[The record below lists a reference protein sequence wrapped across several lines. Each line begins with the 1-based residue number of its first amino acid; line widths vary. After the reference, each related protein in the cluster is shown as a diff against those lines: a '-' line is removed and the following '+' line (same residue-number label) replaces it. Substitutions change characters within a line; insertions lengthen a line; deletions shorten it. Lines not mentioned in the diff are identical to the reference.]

1 MRHTPIVLIVFIAL
15 LCAAC
20 QPVPVLVDTLPEP
33 DLEVA
38 VAEAYLAEQR
48 GLFEQTVQECIERHL
63 TTYRRR
69 GGRGT
74 VGIYCLELASGFAA
88 GHEADKTLHLDTG
101 EDIGYFNTASVAKL
115 PMAFV
120 AYALADQGR
129 LDLDTPH
136 FDEVTN
142 RTWDLRSMI
151 HRMITHSINDYY
163 NILLRLIGP
172 QLATETL
179 TACGMPLTR
188 LSRELQP
195 GVGASDVNCLKRYG
209 TLLAP
214 RTTPAELGR
223 LLAELYWGRTLA
235 PQSNS
240 EMLDAL
246 QNTQFNSRIP
256 AGVGEGV
263 QVAHKTGT
271 SPEERI
277 YNDAALVLLPEN
289 PFVLVILS
297 RSASSHV
304 TRTMR
309 ELTAE
314 LFAYAKQRVETGT
327 VSDIEQAMS
336 RLEETSENTVPVPRQ
351 PDASTLLRTEQP

>member
-1 MRHTPIVLIVFIAL
+1 MRYIFMVLITLLAV

-20 QPVPVLVDTLPEP
+20 QPVPVMVDMPPEP
-33 DLEVA
+33 SLEV
-38 VAEAYLAEQR
+38 VAAETYLAEQQ
-48 GLFEQTVQECIERHL
+48 GIFDQAAQECIERHL
-63 TTYRRR
+63 ATYRRR

-74 VGIYCLELASGFAA
+74 VGIYFLELASGFSA
-88 GHEADKTLHLDTG
+88 GHEANKTLHLETG

-142 RTWDLRSMI
+142 RTWDLRPMI
-151 HRMITHSINDYY
+151 HRMITHSINDYH

-179 TACGMPLTR
+179 TACGMPYTR

-195 GVGASDVNCLKRYG
+195 AVGASDVNCLKRYG

-223 LLAELYWGRTLA
+223 LLSELYFGQALA

-297 RSASSHV
+297 RGASSHV

-309 ELTAE
+309 ELTSE
-314 LFAYAKQRVETGT
+314 LYAYARQRVEAGT
-327 VSDIEQAMS
+327 VLGIEQALS
-336 RLEETSENTVPVPRQ
+336 SLNEALEDTIPTQLQ
-351 PDASTLLRTEQP
+351 PDASTLLRAEQP

>member
-1 MRHTPIVLIVFIAL
+1 MRNAFLVLIVIIAV

-20 QPVPVLVDTLPEP
+20 QPTPVMVETPPEPRPDTL
-33 DLEVA
+33 
-38 VAEAYLAEQR
+38 VAEAYLEEQR
-48 GLFEQTVQECIERHL
+48 TLFEQTAQDTLQRHL
-63 TTYRRR
+63 SIYRRR

-74 VGIYCLELASGFAA
+74 VGIYFLELGSGFSVGYEA
-88 GHEADKTLHLDTG
+88 GKTLHLDSG
-101 EDIGYFNTASVAKL
+101 EDIGFFNTASVAKL

-136 FDEVTN
+136 FDAVTK
-142 RTWDLRSMI
+142 RTWDLRPMI

-172 QLATETL
+172 ALATETL
-179 TACGMPLTR
+179 TACGLPYTR

-195 GVGASDVNCLKRYG
+195 GVGASDVNCLQRYG

-214 RTTPAELGR
+214 RTTPEELGR
-223 LLAELYWGRTLA
+223 LLTMLYRRQILEPDSANEL
-235 PQSNS
+235 
-240 EMLDAL
+240 LDAL

-263 QVAHKTGT
+263 LVAHKTGT

-277 YNDAALVLLPEN
+277 YNDAALVLVPEN

-297 RSASSHV
+297 KGASSHV

-309 ELTAE
+309 ELAAE
-314 LFAYAKQRVETGT
+314 LHAYAEQRAEDGT
-327 VSDIEQAMS
+327 VSGIEQAL
-336 RLEETSENTVPVPRQ
+336 RLLEAE
-351 PDASTLLRTEQP
+351 ASTEPLLPQPEISILQRQEQP